1 MKETIELDNITYI
14 KTLAYKKGD
23 RVIDMGEKV
32 ISDARSAAFYALGKI
47 KISDNVVLL
56 YCRTEEL
63 ASTLTAV
70 TEAYYQSL
78 PMLIISVGD
87 KNENRK
93 ISRCFEPVT
102 EKIVYE
108 NQFNYE
114 KINLLRDEKKCR
126 PIICFIDYL
135 NIQQDVDAECVEV
148 VEKIVLGFKKNA
160 KDIYEL
166 FVPSAD
172 YSFKNEKVHLYR
184 DTEGI
189 IYEFLGIAAAGK
201 EREILVVFSNKI
213 KQNINAFN
221 LRYIGN
227 NITIICLGREVA
239 DYKEWFVKNGF
250 YYEETL
256 SIDEMIKTSMEDK
269 KQIIVWDF

>member
-14 KTLAYKKGD
+14 KTLEYKKYD
-23 RVIDMGEKV
+23 SVIDIGEKV

-47 KISDNVVLL
+47 KVSRNMVLL

-78 PMLIISVGD
+78 PMLIISLGD

-93 ISRCFEPVT
+93 IARCFEPVT
-102 EKIVYE
+102 EKIIYE
-108 NQFNYE
+108 NQFDYE
-114 KINLLRDEKKCR
+114 KINLLRNEKKCR
-126 PIICFIDYL
+126 PIIWFIDYL
-135 NIQQDVDAECVEV
+135 NIQQDVDVECVEFI
-148 VEKIVLGFKKNA
+148 EKIAMEFENNM

-172 YSFKNEKVHLYR
+172 YSFKNEKVYLYR

-189 IYEFLGIAAAGK
+189 IYEFLGMAAVEK
-201 EREILVVFSNKI
+201 EKKILVVFSNKI

-250 YYEETL
+250 YYKETL
-256 SIDEMIKTSMEDK
+256 SIDEMIKNSIEDK
-269 KQIIVWDF
+269 KQIIVWNV